1 MRIFVSVVLFLGC
14 VALAWGHKNV
24 SHYTPS
30 RGHSHRIDHAHDG
43 GGRHTHD
50 FEHNHEIHRNST
62 KTVDHWAHHSDTVES
77 SHDDED
83 DDLINTGISDD
94 NRLEHKPAEK
104 EVIEETTEDTTDEE
118 LVEDTVVDPVKT
130 TTSTPVVYV
139 SYTQPTHN
147 TVVVLP
153 QPAEIE
159 QETVKVVVEQE
170 IEPIEV
176 VAPVIPKEYHEIQ
189 FYGGMNFVSI
199 PVSTYGIQ
207 TVSDFWNQ
215 YTFLQDLGGI
225 IFVYVDGEWLNYDG
239 NNTAVGDI
247 PLTPYTGLAVSLS
260 SPSLL
265 GLNGIPFENQSTIQ
279 LNVGANFVGF
289 PTLPQGV
296 VYPSDLIELGACVV
310 VVSIKGEL
318 HIVGRAGDDGD
329 VEIQPNQA
337 LFVITKN
344 PIQLVF
350 QEVAAAPMAPRQGNM
365 ITTWGAVK
373 Q

>member
-1 MRIFVSVVLFLGC
+1 MRIFVSVVLLLGC
-14 VALAWGHKNV
+14 VGLAWGHNTPRIKDGTD
-24 SHYTPS
+24 SHEAPKGYIGGTDKP
-30 RGHSHRIDHAHDG
+30 GEHSHWATDG
-43 GGRHTHD
+43 SGRNIWIQSITD
-50 FEHNHEIHRNST
+50 EYCEATDRYDRCEGN
-62 KTVDHWAHHSDTVES
+62 VES
-77 SHDDED
+77 SVVEE
-83 DDLINTGISDD
+83 S
-94 NRLEHKPAEK
+94 KK
-104 EVIEETTEDTTDEE
+104 EVTDDTPVETTAST
-118 LVEDTVVDPVKT
+118 PVKT

-189 FYGGMNFVSI
+189 FYGGMNFVSM

-310 VVSIKGEL
+310 VVSIKGKL
-318 HIVGRAGDDGD
+318 YVVGRAGDDGD